1 VATTN
6 LPGTLAVRPVDAVRS
21 EADASGGTC
30 DMRLRLEE
38 PTLVDD
44 LIVFLDRCNCR
55 VSRLADGV
63 VEVTPSRADDLDVA
77 GYLRVWD
84 ALHDTATI
92 VIDDRPAQV
101 A

>member
-1 VATTN
+1 
-6 LPGTLAVRPVDAVRS
+6 
-21 EADASGGTC
+21 
-30 DMRLRLEE
+30 MRLRLEE

-55 VSRLADGV
+55 VERVADGIV
-63 VEVTPSRADDLDVA
+63 DVTPSRADDLDVA

-84 ALHDTATI
+84 AMHATETA
-92 VIDDRPAQV
+92 VIDGPATKV

>member
-1 VATTN
+1 
-6 LPGTLAVRPVDAVRS
+6 
-21 EADASGGTC
+21 
-30 DMRLRLEE
+30 MRLRLEE

-55 VSRLADGV
+55 VNRLADGV
-63 VEVTPSRADDLDVA
+63 VEVTPTRADDLDVA

-84 ALHDTATI
+84 ALHETATI

>member
-1 VATTN
+1 
-6 LPGTLAVRPVDAVRS
+6 
-21 EADASGGTC
+21 
-30 DMRLRLEE
+30 MRLRLEE

-55 VSRLADGV
+55 VNRVADGV
-63 VEVTPSRADDLDVA
+63 VEVTPTRPDDLDIA

-84 ALHDTATI
+84 ALHKTATI